1 MTFNIKKLAIA
12 ATGTMPVRDAT
23 GEAQFDEQGN
33 PLSITFH
40 SPGTKQHQAAKHA
53 AEERNNTRVFGRM
66 QGKSEAKQSADDK
79 LQERATFLSAITVSF
94 NNFGNGDLAG
104 HQLFMKTYSD
114 LELGHITDDAEKF
127 NGDRGNFK
135 RSSET
140 SSPSSSATL
149 PG

>member
-12 ATGTMPVRDAT
+12 ATGTMLVRDAT
-23 GEAQFDEQGN
+23 GEAQVDEQGQA
-33 PLSITFH
+33 LSITFH
-40 SPGTKQHQAAKHA
+40 SPGTKKHQAAKHA
-53 AEERNNTRVFGRM
+53 SEERNNTRVLGRM

-114 LELGHITDDAEKF
+114 LELGHIADDAEKF
-127 NGDRGNFK
+127 NGDRGNFIK
-135 RSSET
+135 SSET

>member
-23 GEAQFDEQGN
+23 GEDQFDEHGN
-33 PLSITFH
+33 ALSITFH
-40 SPGTKQHQAAKHA
+40 SPGTKVHQAAKHA
-53 AEERNNTRVFGRM
+53 AEERNNTRVFDRM
-66 QGKSEAKQSADDK
+66 QGKSEAKQSADGK

-114 LELGHITDDAEKF
+114 LELGHITDDADKF
-127 NGDRGNFK
+127 NGFRGNFK
-135 RSSET
+135 KSSET
-140 SSPSSSATL
+140 SSPSSSVMQ